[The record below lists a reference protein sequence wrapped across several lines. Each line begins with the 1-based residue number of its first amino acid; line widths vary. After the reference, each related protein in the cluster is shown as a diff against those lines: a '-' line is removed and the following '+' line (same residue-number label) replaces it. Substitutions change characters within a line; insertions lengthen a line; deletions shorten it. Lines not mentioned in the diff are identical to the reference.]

1 MSELPMILLILVG
14 FFFFLF
20 FKNMNKKKT
29 GKNSNYIDETMNFTN
44 HSLKKIKKGI
54 EKEISKSYI
63 TGKSWALLEDKSNDS
78 FLFTF
83 INNGDLLM
91 TINGIVKHG
100 AYELIVDNNSILMT
114 INGITEQYDI
124 LNIKDDYIFLYKIST
139 NENMTLVNRTKL
151 KDGLKKN
158 LEVVND
164 FSNNEF
170 QKYTLPENY
179 LHDHFFLSAVTNWE
193 IKNPKKNVFDFINEK
208 EKMYKDIY
216 IYDKWKE
223 YNPTKSRYNFG
234 EFLVY
239 KEREFKKGS

>member
-1 MSELPMILLILVG
+1 
-14 FFFFLF
+14 
-20 FKNMNKKKT
+20 MNKKKT

-83 INNGDLLM
+83 RNNGDLLM

-124 LNIKDDYIFLYKIST
+124 LNIKDDYIYLYKIST

-151 KDGLKKN
+151 KDEFKKN
-158 LEVVND
+158 LEVV
-164 FSNNEF
+164 
-170 QKYTLPENY
+170 
-179 LHDHFFLSAVTNWE
+179 
-193 IKNPKKNVFDFINEK
+193 
-208 EKMYKDIY
+208 
-216 IYDKWKE
+216 
-223 YNPTKSRYNFG
+223 
-234 EFLVY
+234 
-239 KEREFKKGS
+239 